1 MSFFASFPTKILTS
15 GVSPCTQSVKRRCGF
30 SESTPSLMTIVRTS
44 PSRCDSFQGER
55 SESESMRA
63 AVSAALAIHS
73 GVCGQKQDSG
83 TGKCEP

>member
-1 MSFFASFPTKILTS
+1 
-15 GVSPCTQSVKRRCGF
+15 
-30 SESTPSLMTIVRTS
+30 MTIVRTS